1 LKHTIFR
8 YDPLLK
14 AYEKDFDL
22 RKQNFENKK
31 KELLAEHSS
40 LKDFASGHL
49 YFGFHKQKDGWY
61 YREWAPGAEQM
72 FLTGDF
78 CNWDRYAHP
87 MEKGDNG
94 VFSLFLP
101 GTDTL
106 KNGQK
111 VMAVVVSGG
120 KELERIPLYIH
131 RVEQDPVTIAW
142 NGVICDPEKPYQWK
156 DSGFKPQKKLFIYEC
171 HIGMAQEEGRVG
183 TYEEFRIHILPK
195 IAELGYNTI
204 QIMAIMEHP
213 YYASFGYQV
222 TNFFAASSRFGTPE
236 ALRSSSILPIKWV
249 LRCFWMLSTPTP
261 VKTPGRASTNL
272 TALTTSSSTRE
283 QRVSIL
289 PGIPS
294 ALTTIKMKSFTS
306 SFLICGTGW
315 RSTTLTASVLTVSL
329 LCCT

>member
-1 LKHTIFR
+1 MKHTIFR

-87 MEKGDNG
+87 MKKSDNG

-101 GTDTL
+101 GADTL

-111 VMAVVVSGG
+111 VMVVVISGG

-142 NGVICDPEKPYQWK
+142 NGVIYDPEKPFQWT
-156 DSGFKPQKKLFIYEC
+156 DSKFKPQKKLFIYEC
-171 HIGMAQEEGRVG
+171 HIGMAQEEGKVG
-183 TYEEFRIHILPK
+183 SFKEIMENVLPRIH
-195 IAELGYNTI
+195 ELGYNTI

-236 ALRSSSILPIKWV
+236 ELKKLID
-249 LRCFWMLSTPTP
+249 
-261 VKTPGRASTNL
+261 
-272 TALTTSSSTRE
+272 
-283 QRVSIL
+283 
-289 PGIPS
+289 
-294 ALTTIKMKSFTS
+294 SF
-306 SFLICGTGW
+306 G
-315 RSTTLTASVLTVSL
+315 A
-329 LCCT
+329 